1 MGNKYSKEFREE
13 ALRLCERE
21 GVSGASQMLGVSAK
35 TLYGWKRAARL
46 EHGESP
52 KGLRPGETLEQGY
65 KRLERE
71 IKELRDANCILKKA
85 MGFMV
90 GR

>member
-1 MGNKYSKEFREE
+1 MGSKYSKEFREE
-13 ALRLCERE
+13 ALRLCERD
-21 GVSGASQMLGVSAK
+21 GVTAASQKLGLSTKA
-35 TLYGWKRAARL
+35 LYAWQRVARL
-46 EHGESP
+46 ERGEAP
-52 KGLRPGETLEQGY
+52 KGLRPGETTEQGY

-71 IKELRDANCILKKA
+71 NEELRDVNYILKKA

>member
-1 MGNKYSKEFREE
+1 MGSKYSKEFREE
-13 ALRLCERE
+13 ALRLCERD
-21 GVSGASQMLGVSAK
+21 GVTAASQKLGLSTKA
-35 TLYGWKRAARL
+35 LYAWQRAARL
-46 EHGESP
+46 ERGEAP
-52 KGLRPGETLEQGY
+52 KGLRPGETTEQGY

-71 IKELRDANCILKKA
+71 NEELRDANYILKKA

>member
-1 MGNKYSKEFREE
+1 MTKYSKEFKRD

-21 GVSGASQMLGVSAK
+21 GVREAGEKLGVPIKA
-35 TLYGWKRAARL
+35 LYTWRREERL
-46 EHGESP
+46 ERGEAP
-52 KGLRPGETLEQGY
+52 KGLRPGETPEQGF

-71 IKELRDANCILKKA
+71 VEELREANYILKKA

>member
-1 MGNKYSKEFREE
+1 MGSKFSKEFRGE

-21 GVSGASQMLGVSAK
+21 GVTAASQKLGIGAK
-35 TLYGWKRAARL
+35 TLYGWQRAARL
-46 EHGESP
+46 ERGEVP
-52 KGLRPGETLEQGY
+52 KGLRPGETIEQGY
-65 KRLERE
+65 RRLERE
-71 IKELRDANCILKKA
+71 NEELRDANYILKKA

>member
-1 MGNKYSKEFREE
+1 MGTKYSKEFKAD

-21 GVSGASQMLGVSAK
+21 GVTKASQKLGVPAK
-35 TLYGWKRAARL
+35 NLYNWQRAARL
-46 EHGESP
+46 EHGEVP
-52 KGLRPGETLEQGY
+52 KGLRPGETQEQGFV
-65 KRLERE
+65 RLERE
-71 IKELRDANCILKKA
+71 NEELREANYILKKA

>member
-1 MGNKYSKEFREE
+1 MGSKYSKEFRGE

-21 GVSGASQMLGVSAK
+21 GVAGASQKLGVSTKA
-35 TLYGWKRAARL
+35 LYDWQRAARL
-46 EHGESP
+46 ERGEAP
-52 KGLRPGETLEQGY
+52 KGLRPGETVEQGY
-65 KRLERE
+65 RRLERE
-71 IKELRDANCILKKA
+71 NEELRDANYILKKA

>member
-1 MGNKYSKEFREE
+1 MGTKYAKEFKQE
-13 ALRLCERE
+13 AVRLSERE
-21 GVSGASQMLGVSAK
+21 GVATASEKLGVSQKA
-35 TLYGWKRAARL
+35 LYAWSRAARL
-46 EHGESP
+46 ERGETP
-52 KGLRPGETLEQGY
+52 EGLRPGETIEQGF

-71 IKELRDANCILKKA
+71 NKELQDVNYILKKA

>member
-1 MGNKYSKEFREE
+1 MGSKFSNEFRGE

-21 GVSGASQMLGVSAK
+21 GVNSASQKLGVSAK
-35 TLYGWKRAARL
+35 ALYAWQRAARL
-46 EHGESP
+46 ERGETP
-52 KGLRPGETLEQGY
+52 KGLHPGETLEQGY
-65 KRLERE
+65 KRLEHE
-71 IKELRDANCILKKA
+71 NDELRDANYILKKA

>member
-1 MGNKYSKEFREE
+1 MGSKYSKEFRQD

-21 GVSGASQMLGVSAK
+21 GVRATSEKLGVTTKS
-35 TLYGWKRAARL
+35 LYGWQREARL
-46 EHGESP
+46 ERGEAP
-52 KGLRPGETLEQGY
+52 TGLRPGETVEQGY
-65 KRLERE
+65 RRLERE
-71 IKELRDANCILKKA
+71 VAELREANEILKKA

>member
-1 MGNKYSKEFREE
+1 MGNKYSKEFRRD
-13 ALRLCERE
+13 ALHMCERE
-21 GVSGASQMLGVSAK
+21 GVKEASEKLGIGKKS
-35 TLYGWKRAARL
+35 LYEWRR
-46 EHGESP
+46 EERMERGEAP
-52 KGLRPGETLEQGY
+52 KGLRPGETPEQGF

-71 IKELRDANCILKKA
+71 NEELREANYILKKA

>member
-1 MGNKYSKEFREE
+1 MAKYSKEFKRD
-13 ALRLCERE
+13 ALRLSERE
-21 GVSGASQMLGVSAK
+21 GVKEASEKLGVPQKA
-35 TLYGWKRAARL
+35 LYTWRREERL
-46 EHGESP
+46 ERGEAP
-52 KGLRPGETLEQGY
+52 KGLRPGETPEQGF

-71 IKELRDANCILKKA
+71 VEELREANYILKKA